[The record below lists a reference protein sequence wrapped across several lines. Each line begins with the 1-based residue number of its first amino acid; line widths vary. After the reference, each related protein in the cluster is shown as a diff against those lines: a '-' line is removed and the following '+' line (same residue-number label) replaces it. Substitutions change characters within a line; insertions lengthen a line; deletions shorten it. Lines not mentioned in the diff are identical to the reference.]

1 MELEHQYE
9 QKLEKYRE
17 ERSRLE
23 KELQQLQRESAIPVP
38 RRSQKLIDL
47 ETQIVEYRGRIR
59 HQEM

>member
-47 ETQIVEYRGRIR
+47 ETQITEWDN
-59 HQEM
+59 